1 MLGFSRFIAVLL
13 LAGIFTSFSL
23 AEDSQYQKKQATAV
37 ISADVYDELI
47 KAQDAQEAGDIT
59 TALAVLDKLKQRSGR
74 RALKP
79 YELAQMWN
87 FYAYAYLA
95 KEDFPQAIRAF
106 EQLLKQPDIP
116 QQLIDSTR
124 YTLAQLYFSEGDV
137 AKATNMLEQWFKTAD
152 NPNPDAY
159 VLLAQMYLQADKL
172 DPALKQLLQAFE
184 VAKLQNRET
193 KENWYAL
200 LQYVYAEKQQYSKQ
214 VEVLETLVNRWPKRN
229 YWLALMGAYS
239 ELEMDKKQ
247 LASMDAAYQQGML
260 DQESYLISYAQLL
273 AANEQPYQ
281 AAKVMKKGLDEKRI
295 TENAKNLERI
305 GEYYRRAQ
313 EAELA
318 IPYLQQAAEQTTDGE
333 VAIRLAYV
341 YLNRYMYKEAIAA
354 VELGLKK
361 GGVKKPLEARF
372 LLGQAQFHAGR
383 FENAKNTLSQLVQA
397 AKKQEA
403 ERLHKQA
410 GQWLKYIESE
420 VKRQQEIADYLS

>member
-1 MLGFSRFIAVLL
+1 MSCFSRFIAALIL
-13 LAGIFTSFSL
+13 TASFAGAALAD
-23 AEDSQYQKKQATAV
+23 DSQYQKKQATAI
-37 ISADVYDELI
+37 ISADVYEELI
-47 KAQDAQEAGDIT
+47 KAQDAQEAGDVT
-59 TALAVLDKLKQRSGR
+59 TALAVLDRLQQRSGR

-95 KEDFPQAIRAF
+95 NEDFAQAIKAF
-106 EQLLKQPDIP
+106 EQLLTQPDIP

-124 YTLAQLYFSEGDV
+124 YTLAQLYFAEGNV
-137 AKATNMLEQWFKTAD
+137 AKATQTLEQWFKTAE
-152 NPNPDAY
+152 NPNPDAHI
-159 VLLAQMYLQADKL
+159 LLAQMYLQAEKL
-172 DPALKQLLQAFE
+172 DPALSQLLKAFE
-184 VAKLQNRET
+184 VAKTQNKEA

-200 LQYVYAEKQQYSKQ
+200 LQYVYAEKQLYKKQ

-229 YWLALMGAYS
+229 YWLAMMGAYS

-260 DQESYLISYAQLL
+260 DQESYLVSYSQLL

-281 AAKVMKKGLDEKRI
+281 AAKVMQKGLDEKTI

-313 EAELA
+313 ETEKA
-318 IPYLQQAAEQTTDGE
+318 IPYLQKAAEQTDDGE

-341 YLNRYMYKEAIAA
+341 YLNRYMYQEAIAA

-383 FENAKNTLSQLVQA
+383 FDSAKATLARVAQA
-397 AKKQEA
+397 AKRQEVG
-403 ERLHKQA
+403 RLHRQA
-410 GQWLKYIESE
+410 GQWLRYIESE
-420 VKRQQEIADYLS
+420 VKRQKEIDDYLS